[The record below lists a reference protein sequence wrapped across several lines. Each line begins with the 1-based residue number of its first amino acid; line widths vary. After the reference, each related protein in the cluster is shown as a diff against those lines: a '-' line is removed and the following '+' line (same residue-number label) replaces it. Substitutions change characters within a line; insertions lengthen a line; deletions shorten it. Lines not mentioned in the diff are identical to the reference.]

1 VIQKFM
7 TIFYLTYTISENQ
20 SVQLYIKVTSA
31 VSFFIERGHHSR
43 HKMESNMNGTST
55 LASNTEGE
63 EQFPLYFGNYEALKS
78 IGYILD
84 ICFVGS

>member
-1 VIQKFM
+1 
-7 TIFYLTYTISENQ
+7 
-20 SVQLYIKVTSA
+20 
-31 VSFFIERGHHSR
+31 
-43 HKMESNMNGTST
+43 MESNMNGTST

-84 ICFVGS
+84 ICIVGS